1 MPVGKGEEG
10 KGEWGGGEGG
20 RGLARYFTQS
30 RRLAPWPRDLPG
42 SAMSDRPG
50 LPPEAAVKP
59 PPRSHSLVEWL
70 EKREGGGE
78 KGGCSGAHSSP
89 EQYTGLPAT
98 PPHKGGCLATGTY
111 RPMAAGPGPA
121 APDGCTAGPH
131 SRAIGGRLLVSR
143 RDTHVPARAGA
154 GRSRTPR
161 VLSEA
166 RSSTAPSA
174 AWRPRRSRR
183 GAKDPRQLATRRGQ
197 PPAQPRQPSLGKRE
211 AQRSWEP
218 LLPASAGA
226 G

>member
-1 MPVGKGEEG
+1 MKMSPRHPFFFVCFSFLFFVFFLRGEEEG
-10 KGEWGGGEGG
+10 RGG
-20 RGLARYFTQS
+20 RG
-30 RRLAPWPRDLPG
+30 
-42 SAMSDRPG
+42 
-50 LPPEAAVKP
+50 
-59 PPRSHSLVEWL
+59 
-70 EKREGGGE
+70 
-78 KGGCSGAHSSP
+78 GGCSGAHSSP

-174 AWRPRRSRR
+174 AWRPRRSRQ
-183 GAKDPRQLATRRGQ
+183 GARDPRQLATRRGQ
-197 PPAQPRQPSLGKRE
+197 PPAQPRQPPLGEEE
-211 AQRSWEP
+211 AECSWEP

-226 G
+226 GESHPPRTP